1 MRPIEYKTA
10 DDEEPN
16 CMSCDN
22 QYQDESFCSRFCGPE
37 HSWSRYTRAEESAEN
52 D

>member
-1 MRPIEYKTA
+1 MRTLAYKTA

-22 QYQDESFCSRFCGPE
+22 QCQDESFCGRFCGPE
-37 HSWSRYTRAEESAEN
+37 HSWSRYTRQEVDDET